1 MVWKKLVPIAVICA
15 LSLVAGSAAQGSK
28 ATKHHHKHHH
38 ARLPADFFGMN
49 PNSGTPT
56 PAQYARMRRGGIRS
70 FRTPVVWRAINYLPG
85 VYNWSSVD
93 HVMKLAPKAGLDV
106 LPFIYWTPWWVNHG
120 DGLAM
125 PVGSA
130 AQEFAWATFLAAL
143 VARYGPHGTFWK
155 LNPDVPYSPVRFW
168 QIWNEMNLDSFTK
181 PISPVGYARML
192 KVSRQTLNKVDPGA
206 KIVIGGLFGEPYQP
220 KRNGDVNDIAY
231 MRRLYKVKGVK
242 SAFDVYCPAPLRGRR
257 EGDEEGDR
265 QHPGADEALGRREDA
280 ALDRRVRLGLRSRTV
295 ATFREGTSGPEEA
308 AAACL
313 HDDEEE
319 PGPVENRPHLLV
331 LVGRQP
337 GRLRD
342 LRWVR
347 PLHNRRQA
355 EARLVRL
362 RQADGRKAVAHV
374 FKTIVL
380 ALDGS
385 DTSKRAVPVAVEL
398 AKRDG
403 AKLVLAHVDERIVAK
418 GGGDIHFDEQE
429 IQADVRKLAEELAGD
444 GLETGVEMA
453 DVMAGGAGRVIAEIA
468 ERVSADLIV
477 TGTRGHSPVG
487 GVLLGSV
494 TQRLLH
500 LAKQPVL
507 VVP

>member
-28 ATKHHHKHHH
+28 GTKHHHKHHH

-70 FRTPVVWRAINYLPG
+70 FRTPVIWRAINYLPG

-106 LPFIYWTPWWVNHG
+106 LPFIYWTPYWVNHG

-220 KRNGDVNDIAY
+220 KRNGDMNDIAY

-242 SAFDVYCPAPLRGRR
+242 SAFDVYSL
-257 EGDEEGDR
+257 
-265 QHPGADEALGRREDA
+265 HPYG
-280 ALDRRVRLGLRSRTV
+280 
-295 ATFREGTSGPEEA
+295 
-308 AAACL
+308 
-313 HDDEEE
+313 
-319 PGPVENRPHLLV
+319 
-331 LVGRQP
+331 
-337 GRLRD
+337 
-342 LRWVR
+342 
-347 PLHNRRQA
+347 
-355 EARLVRL
+355 
-362 RQADGRKAVAHV
+362 
-374 FKTIVL
+374 
-380 ALDGS
+380 
-385 DTSKRAVPVAVEL
+385 
-398 AKRDG
+398 
-403 AKLVLAHVDERIVAK
+403 
-418 GGGDIHFDEQE
+418 
-429 IQADVRKLAEELAGD
+429 ADVRVMKREIVNTRALMKRSGD
-444 GLETGVEMA
+444 GKTPLWIDEFGWGSGHELSLPSARGPQGQKKQLQLAYTMMRKNRARWRIGRTYWFSWDDNPGGCGICGGSGLFTIAGKPKPAWYAFVKQTG
-453 DVMAGGAGRVIAEIA
+453 GK
-468 ERVSADLIV
+468 
-477 TGTRGHSPVG
+477 P
-487 GVLLGSV
+487 
-494 TQRLLH
+494 
-500 LAKQPVL
+500 
-507 VVP
+507 

>member
-1 MVWKKLVPIAVICA
+1 
-15 LSLVAGSAAQGSK
+15 
-28 ATKHHHKHHH
+28 
-38 ARLPADFFGMN
+38 
-49 PNSGTPT
+49 
-56 PAQYARMRRGGIRS
+56 
-70 FRTPVVWRAINYLPG
+70 
-85 VYNWSSVD
+85 
-93 HVMKLAPKAGLDV
+93 
-106 LPFIYWTPWWVNHG
+106 
-120 DGLAM
+120 M
-125 PVGSA
+125 PVGSP
-130 AQEFAWATFLAAL
+130 AQERAWTTFLAAL
-143 VARYGPHGTFWK
+143 VGRYGPHGTFWK

-192 KVSRQTLNKVDPGA
+192 KVSRQTLDKVDPGA

-220 KRNGDVNDIAY
+220 KKNGDMNDIAF
-231 MRRLYKVKGVK
+231 MRQLYKVKGVK
-242 SAFDVYCPAPLRGRR
+242 SAFDAYALHPYGADR
-257 EGDEEGDR
+257 ERDEEADR
-265 QHPGADEALGRREDA
+265 QHPRADEAFRRREDA
-280 ALDRRVRLGLRSRTV
+280 ALDRRVRLGLRARPV
-295 ATFREGTSGPEEA
+295 AALGEGTAGPEEA
-308 AAACL
+308 AALAYTML
-313 HDDEEE
+313 RRNRARWKIGRTYWFSWDDD
-319 PGPVENRPHLLV
+319 PGSNCAICGGSGLFTFA
-331 LVGRQP
+331 GK
-337 GRLRD
+337 
-342 LRWVR
+342 
-347 PLHNRRQA
+347 A
-355 EARLVRL
+355 EARLVCL
-362 RQADGRKAVAHV
+362 RQADGREAVATV

-403 AKLVLAHVDERIVAK
+403 AKLVLAHVDERVVAK

-429 IQADVRKLAEELAGD
+429 IQSDVRKLAEELAGD

-487 GVLLGSV
+487 GVLVGSV